1 MSALPPLRES
11 PYEARERLDR
21 LVWRWWVGGLGM
33 LLTCY
38 LLADAAE
45 ALPEA
50 ISVRAHTR
58 RRNHIEIPERY
69 EEYDPD
75 LVLGIAV
82 GDTRFRLNYGKCH
95 AIVTRP
101 IHGVTEWVI
110 PSRFE
115 LQGRVF
121 TVTALDAF
129 ALLNAQGV
137 RTVSLPP
144 TLRYTNEAE
153 NCPAETIR
161 ALTLRMADGTER
173 TFEPPFPSPLLPE
186 PKEPTP

>member
-1 MSALPPLRES
+1 MNALPPLHEN
-11 PYEARERLDR
+11 PYAEHERRDR
-21 LVWRWWVGGLGM
+21 LMRRLLLGGLGALFM
-33 LLTCY
+33 CY
-38 LLADAAE
+38 LIADAAE
-45 ALPEA
+45 LLPEA
-50 ISVRAHTR
+50 VSVRIHTR

-161 ALTLRMADGTER
+161 ALTLRLADGTER
-173 TFEPPFPSPLLPE
+173 TLVPPFPSPLILE
-186 PKEPTP
+186 PKEPIP

>member
-11 PYEARERLDR
+11 PYAAHERRDR
-21 LVWRWWVGGLGM
+21 LVRRLLLGGLGVV
-33 LLTCY
+33 LVCY
-38 LLADAAE
+38 FFADAAE
-45 ALPEA
+45 LLPEA
-50 ISVRAHTR
+50 VSVRTR
-58 RRNHIEIPERY
+58 TLRRNRVEIPERY

-82 GDTRFRLNYGKCH
+82 GDTRFRLNYGKCR
-95 AIVTRP
+95 AVVTRP
-101 IHGVTEWVI
+101 IHGVTEWII
-110 PSRFE
+110 PSTFE

-137 RTVSLPP
+137 HTVSLPP

-153 NCPAETIR
+153 TCPAETLR
-161 ALTLRMADGTER
+161 TLILRQADGSER
-173 TFEPPFPSPLLPE
+173 RLTPPFPSPLLPE
-186 PKEPTP
+186 PKETP